1 MNKVENVQIVR
12 FQPAGRGP
20 LACETRFIL
29 YEAKQW
35 PQMRP
40 SAAVYRRRVEKN
52 QLILFNL
59 FDYKRRSDIQQENR
73 PQAFFTR
80 QIGGTTFCR
89 AIKLQCEK
97 EN

>member
-1 MNKVENVQIVR
+1 VNKVENVQIVR

-59 FDYKRRSDIQQENR
+59 FDYKRRFHIRKENR
-73 PQAFFTR
+73 LRAFSRGRLGAPPF
-80 QIGGTTFCR
+80 
-89 AIKLQCEK
+89 AV
-97 EN
+97 